1 MCGARL
7 SVDAI
12 SGPHVRCVVLVAIKA
27 DREQRERKPR
37 RVEDVHQP
45 AVAMPPD
52 EFLPEESDGHED
64 ELQVEPVVPEP
75 QEQVGAEDDR
85 ERPEPEDEAAAARPR
100 QQHVERVGE
109 DDLRHQ
115 QPGVVVN
122 RLPVPPPVRVD
133 RDVAHRL
140 DVVLRARRR
149 QDDRQISRSGPEQV
163 QAACQTISAPTA
175 DQNER
180 RTTVFAWTRGVREI
194 RNSASVSAAGIHQ
207 TFPMGPPRRRR
218 RISGRL
224 APGLGR
230 PAAVLRRRHDG

>member
-1 MCGARL
+1 MRREAERRRNL
-7 SVDAI
+7 W
-12 SGPHVRCVVLVAIKA
+12 PPRQVRRTGGDQG

-37 RVEDVHQP
+37 RVEDVYQP

-75 QEQVGAEDDR
+75 QEQVRTKDDR
-85 ERPEPEDEAAAARPR
+85 ERPEPENEAAAPRPR

-149 QDDRQISRSGPEQV
+149 QDD
-163 QAACQTISAPTA
+163 
-175 DQNER
+175 
-180 RTTVFAWTRGVREI
+180 
-194 RNSASVSAAGIHQ
+194 
-207 TFPMGPPRRRR
+207 
-218 RISGRL
+218 
-224 APGLGR
+224 
-230 PAAVLRRRHDG
+230 